1 MVALLKAS
9 NDRGYRQKRIISRG
23 IINKTH
29 LIAKGQGGLDVVQ
42 QTADHLFSRNV
53 MTTL

>member
-1 MVALLKAS
+1 LVALLKAS
-9 NDRGYRQKRIISRG
+9 NDLCYRQKRMIG
-23 IINKTH
+23 GGVINKTH

-42 QTADHLFSRNV
+42 QTADHLFSWNV